1 MELLNKYQNG
11 NATVEIY
18 QDGTRIIEWDD
29 NEELT
34 LDFPLNI
41 DIRLMTKCDFGFNPT
56 TGKSVCTF
64 CHESARTDGEECD
77 YLALIQVLKEA
88 NLPAGIELA
97 IGMNDLTVGL
107 IQFLFTCKNNGWIVN
122 GTINQ
127 GALAKKSN
135 QAILQ
140 RLISS
145 YLLKGVGISFRPRMP
160 KMPKWLLDYDN
171 TVVHTIAGIDDFEE
185 VKKLADQ
192 GVKKILVLGEK
203 NFGFNR
209 GKVDLTSQSHVTWR
223 TRIMELTEVFDV
235 VSFDNL
241 ALYQLQIKDKLK
253 PEHWKEFYQ
262 GEHSFYINAVD
273 KYFAPSSRSSLYI
286 KKFGEISLR
295 DYFKFLENQTIN
307 IKDE

>member
-77 YLALIQVLKEA
+77 YDNLFKILEEA
-88 NLPAGIELA
+88 DLPKGIELA
-97 IGMNDLTVGL
+97 IGVNDLTVNL
-107 IQFLFTCKNNGWIVN
+107 IEFVYKCSDKGWIIN

-127 GALAKKSN
+127 GALAKKVN
-135 QAILQ
+135 QDILKQ
-140 RLISS
+140 LIEFNG
-145 YLLKGVGISFRPRMP
+145 LKGVGISYRPKMP

-223 TRIMELTEVFDV
+223 TRVMELTEVFDV

-253 PEHWKEFYQ
+253 PEHWEEFYQ

>member
-56 TGKSVCTF
+56 TGKSVCSF
-64 CHESARTDGEECD
+64 CHESARTDGVECD
-77 YLALIQVLKEA
+77 YTSLLEVLVGA
-88 NLPAGIELA
+88 NLPKGMELA
-97 IGMNDLTVGL
+97 IGMNDLTPALQG
-107 IQFLFTCKNNGWIVN
+107 FLQSCKAHGWIVN

-127 GALAKKSN
+127 GALSKRGN
-135 QAILQ
+135 QRILRTLIEN
-140 RLISS
+140 RL
-145 YLLKGVGISFRPRMP
+145 LHGVGVSYRPKMP

-223 TRIMELTEVFDV
+223 TRVMKLTEVFDV

-253 PEHWKEFYQ
+253 PEHWEEFYQ